1 MRLLHLC
8 GLPTLFCAAFL
19 LQSCGSSNTGGT
31 SVFETVNAT
40 VSVDPAQNPLLSDL
54 ATWTGT
60 PCTPGSTFSID
71 NDLVNFETRTTINIK
86 NGTPSPL
93 ILQKATITF
102 TPADTVSPTLPALY
116 SPAFQ
121 PLTGYTVPAGGS
133 LSVPIEI
140 ANHSLKNYMGSS
152 QGLGLVCSVGI
163 YSYNATIIFDA
174 VESNTGKSGSL
185 TASMLVRFAD
195 FAD

>member
-1 MRLLHLC
+1 MKSLHLC
-8 GLPTLFCAAFL
+8 GLFTLFCAAFL
-19 LQSCGSSNTGGT
+19 LQSCGSSNTGGA

-60 PCTPGSTFSID
+60 PCATGSTYSID
-71 NDLVNFETRTTINIK
+71 NDLVNFSTTTTINIK
-86 NGTPSPL
+86 NGTASPL
-93 ILQKATITF
+93 ILQKATIAF
-102 TPADTVSPTLPALY
+102 SPADTVSPALPALY

-133 LSVPIEI
+133 LSIPVEI

-152 QGLGLVCSVGI
+152 QGLGLVCAASI
-163 YSYNATIIFDA
+163 YSYNTTISFDA
-174 VESNTGKSGSL
+174 VETNTGKSGVL

-195 FAD
+195 FTD